1 MKKDNIFTRLDNFLE
16 SSTFYVITLV
26 ILLFVLAELVSNGL
40 NYLDN
45 H

>member
-1 MKKDNIFTRLDNFLE
+1 MKKDNIFTKLDNLLE

-26 ILLFVLAELVSNGL
+26 VLLFILAELVSNGL